1 MKTKNNLTKGILA
14 LIVMVAA
21 STVTY
26 AQCDK
31 TATLTSSTT
40 SYIDN
45 DGKVLNSKAEKA
57 IITITKTDITIVPGD
72 ESHKMSGA
80 ITSKTC
86 DWKVP
91 YKEGKMVVKSTVS
104 GDGSDDKHITVT
116 IEGKDG
122 KVTLT
127 FEAEEMVDKKIRVVA
142 DKFE

>member
-1 MKTKNNLTKGILA
+1 MKTKNNLQKLILA
-14 LIVMVAA
+14 LLLMVAA

-45 DGKVLNSKAEKA
+45 DGKVIKSKAEKA

-72 ESHKMSGA
+72 EEHKMTGA
-80 ITSKTC
+80 ITSKIC
-86 DWKVP
+86 DWKIP
-91 YKEGKMVVKSTVS
+91 YKEGKLVVKSTVS
-104 GDGSDDKHITVT
+104 GDGGDEKHITVT

-127 FEAEEMVDKKIRVVA
+127 FEAEEMTDKKIWLVA